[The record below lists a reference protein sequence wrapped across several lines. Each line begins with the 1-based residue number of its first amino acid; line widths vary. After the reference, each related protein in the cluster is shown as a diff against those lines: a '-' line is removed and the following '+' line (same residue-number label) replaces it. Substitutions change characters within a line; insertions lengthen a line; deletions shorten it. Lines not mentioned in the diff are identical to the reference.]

1 MKKTFLFLGLC
12 LNLFTLNAQTTSTPS
27 DWQLVEKTIQRYFEG
42 VATGDS
48 VMMGQTFHPSWQL
61 KVFNDKGFAE
71 IPKSEYLVGY
81 KKHEK
86 SPNFSARIV
95 SLDITNNIGSAKVEI
110 NTSKLLFTDY
120 FNLIKTD
127 EGWFIVDK
135 ISTRTPHKTVV
146 EPAPTPKN

>member
-1 MKKTFLFLGLC
+1 MKKVLLCLGLC
-12 LNLFTLNAQTTSTPS
+12 LNLFTLNAQTNTPS
-27 DWQLVEKTIQRYFEG
+27 DWQLVEKTIQLYFEG

-48 VMMGQTFHPSWQL
+48 VMIGQSFHASWQL
-61 KVFNDKGFAE
+61 KVFNEKGFSE
-71 IPKSEYLVGY
+71 VPKSEYLVGY
-81 KKHEK
+81 TKREK
-86 SPNFSARIV
+86 SKNWSARIV

-110 NTSKLLFTDY
+110 STSKVLFTDY

-146 EPAPTPKN
+146 EAAPTPKN